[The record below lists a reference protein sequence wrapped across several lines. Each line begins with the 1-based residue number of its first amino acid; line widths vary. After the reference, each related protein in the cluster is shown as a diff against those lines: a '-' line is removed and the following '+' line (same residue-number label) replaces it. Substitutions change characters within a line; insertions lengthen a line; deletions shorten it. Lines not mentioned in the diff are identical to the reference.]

1 MVQNMKQKFL
11 LLAFTTIA
19 FSFTSTAQ
27 DIVAS
32 TIKIGQFY
40 LGMKHTEI
48 EKISTKKFTTTE
60 LKTLS
65 DDYEKTTDV
74 MVNGVKYTL
83 DFYPT
88 YSNEGKL
95 DGTYTLSRVV
105 CADSKVKTK
114 SGITVGM
121 DKFEVLKKL
130 NSMNISF
137 EFNKYTK
144 YDNDGKPTKFFK
156 EYIKINDT
164 QAGKSLTLNIENDK
178 VQSFELYYEEG
189 C

>member
-1 MVQNMKQKFL
+1 MKQKLSL
-11 LLAFTTIA
+11 LLLTSFAFCSIT
-19 FSFTSTAQ
+19 TAQ
-27 DIVAS
+27 DVLAS
-32 TIKIGQFY
+32 TIKIGSFY

-48 EKISTKKFTTTE
+48 EKMSTKKFTTTE

-74 MVNGVKYTL
+74 MVNGVKYTF

-88 YSNEGKL
+88 YTTDAKL
-95 DGTYTLSRVV
+95 DGTYTVSKII
-105 CADSKVKTK
+105 CGDSKVKTK
-114 SGITVGM
+114 SGITIGM
-121 DKFEVLKKL
+121 NKFEVLKKL
-130 NSMNISF
+130 NGMSISF

-144 YDNDGKPTKFFK
+144 YDNDGKPTKYFK
-156 EYIKINDT
+156 EYIRINDT

-178 VQSFELYYEEG
+178 VHSFELYYEEG